1 MKEKENNENELCMVY
16 DLVEYR
22 LKKYIDSF
30 PQGTAEW
37 DVAMRL
43 MLLYLDKD
51 VTVKWCEDGMLIT
64 ATSEEIEQVADL
76 LIPNISLPDP
86 NLSD

>member
-1 MKEKENNENELCMVY
+1 MEEENNEDSSCMVY
-16 DLVEYR
+16 DLTEYR

-43 MLLYLDKD
+43 MLLYLDND
-51 VTVKWCEDGMLIT
+51 VTVKWCEEGMLIT
-64 ATSEEIEQVADL
+64 AINEEVEHIADL
-76 LIPNISLPDP
+76 LIPNFSLPDP
-86 NLSD
+86 TQTE